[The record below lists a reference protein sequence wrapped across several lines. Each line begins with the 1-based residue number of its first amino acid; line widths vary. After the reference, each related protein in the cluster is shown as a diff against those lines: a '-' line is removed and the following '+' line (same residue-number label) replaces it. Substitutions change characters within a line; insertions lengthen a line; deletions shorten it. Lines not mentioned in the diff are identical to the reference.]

1 MTEKSDVYCF
11 GVVLV
16 ELLTRR
22 KALSFEKSEVERSL
36 VTYFLLSLKENR
48 LFEVLGKHIA
58 KEGNAEQLKEVAI
71 LAKKCLKL
79 KRGNRPTM
87 KEVATEFEGL
97 RKMEKHS
104 WVNFDSN
111 FDEIEHLLAETSNSS
126 DYDVRNKNIVVY
138 DSVKDHVILD
148 FDNGR

>member
-1 MTEKSDVYCF
+1 M
-11 GVVLV
+11 
-16 ELLTRR
+16 
-22 KALSFEKSEVERSL
+22 
-36 VTYFLLSLKENR
+36 
-48 LFEVLGKHIA
+48 FEVLGKHIA

-79 KRGNRPTM
+79 KGQDRPTM
-87 KEVATEFEGL
+87 KEVATELEGL
-97 RKMEKHS
+97 LKMVKHS

-111 FDEIEHLLAETSNSS
+111 SDEIEHLLAETSNSS
-126 DYDVRNKNIVVY
+126 NYDVRNKSTGGY